1 MDQIKITNTSLL
13 FFKFERQGERERQAD
28 RAEEPEAR
36 IKEKGPGNPVPMC
49 WFRPQMPTEL
59 PAPKK

>member
-1 MDQIKITNTSLL
+1 M
-13 FFKFERQGERERQAD
+13 RGRERERQAD